1 MTATVISKSWMHFF
15 IQICLCQKGA
25 IVLGGNCPDRQLPP
39 RKTATQLGL
48 AFELVL
54 ELVLGLGGQFSSGK
68 TVLEL
73 SKELRFVF
81 IKIWWKYEIDHFPIR
96 IFRRCHNYHKIST

>member
-1 MTATVISKSWMHFF
+1 MNAFSYSNMPMSK
-15 IQICLCQKGA
+15 
-25 IVLGGNCPDRQLPP
+25 GGNCSDRQLPP
-39 RKTATQLGL
+39 RNCHAVKVSVWVSVRISFG
-48 AFELVL
+48 V
-54 ELVLGLGGQFSSGK
+54 GGQFSSGT

-96 IFRRCHNYHKIST
+96 IFRRCHNYQKIYT